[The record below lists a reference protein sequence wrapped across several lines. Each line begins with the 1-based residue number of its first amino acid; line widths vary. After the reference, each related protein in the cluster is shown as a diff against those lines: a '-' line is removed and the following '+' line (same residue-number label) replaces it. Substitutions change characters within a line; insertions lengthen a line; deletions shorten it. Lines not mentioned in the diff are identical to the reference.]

1 MNYMNEIKRCD
12 SLEFLKKQKD
22 FSIDVNYSDP
32 PYNLGSEIIVRPDG
46 RMDYFRK
53 GDFMNKWEAM
63 SGDWWAE
70 WFKEAYRT
78 LKYGGYCVMFSID
91 RQCSLFKYYA
101 IMAGFSERQSIYWFF
116 CSNFPKS
123 ADLSK
128 NLDKNAGAERKVV
141 GIDEN
146 KLRPNRKSEKEGGER
161 ILAGGLKSDNGAT
174 ITAPS
179 TLLAKKYDGYKYSIC
194 PLKQCVEIVMIFQKS
209 YKTKSCLHDV
219 LAYENGDKECCCGAL
234 NIEKG
239 RVGTEK
245 ITEGRAK
252 QKGSINW
259 NGDDRSNGKGSGYKE
274 TPPENPEQH
283 TGRYPAQTFCNSQS
297 AEVLDRQSGD
307 RPSWK
312 GQNHNSFNPYGGNS
326 LLKSDTKR
334 EGKFEG
340 FNDTGGCSKILHKCD
355 FEKDE
360 HDIYFYCSKVSKQE
374 RNAGCEGME
383 DLEFKSDVP
392 VPQRKERPF
401 NPVKNFH
408 PCLKPISLNRRIL
421 QLFKT
426 PNPQKIIYPFA
437 GSFSEVIGGYQAG
450 FKDFIGCEISEEYI
464 KIGEARF
471 KHYKNEIDLKNRQKP
486 LF

>member
-1 MNYMNEIKRCD
+1 MNYMNKIKHCD

-32 PYNLGSEIIVRPDG
+32 PYGLGSMVIIKPDG
-46 RMDYFRK
+46 KPDYDK
-53 GDFMNKWEAM
+53 AADFMNKWDMPTGEY
-63 SGDWWAE
+63 WE
-70 WFKEAYRT
+70 QWFKEAYRT
-78 LKYGGYCVMFSID
+78 LKYGGYCIMFASP
-91 RQCSLFKYYA
+91 RQDFLFKYYA
-101 IMAGFSERQSIYWFF
+101 SLAGFKTVEPIFWYYISS
-116 CSNFPKS
+116 FPK
-123 ADLSK
+123 ATDLSK
-128 NLDKNAGAERKVV
+128 NIDKNLGAEREVI

-209 YKTKSCLHDV
+209 YKTGSCLHDT

-245 ITEGRAK
+245 INTHNAPKGTFAGGEPARGSDTE
-252 QKGSINW
+252 S
-259 NGDDRSNGKGSGYKE
+259 YKE
-274 TPPENPEQH
+274 H
-283 TGRYPAQTFCNSQS
+283 SGRYPAQTFCDSQS
-297 AEVLDRQSGD
+297 AEVLDKQGETS
-307 RPSWK
+307 K
-312 GQNHNSFNPYGGNS
+312 GWGKATNSKNSIDTSMFGIGGVNANRY
-326 LLKSDTKR
+326 DM
-334 EGKFEG
+334 
-340 FNDTGGCSKILHKCD
+340 GGGGSSKILHKCD

-450 FKDFIGCEISEEYI
+450 FTDFSGCEISEEYI

-471 KHYKNEIDLKNRQKP
+471 KHYKNEIDLKNRQKQ